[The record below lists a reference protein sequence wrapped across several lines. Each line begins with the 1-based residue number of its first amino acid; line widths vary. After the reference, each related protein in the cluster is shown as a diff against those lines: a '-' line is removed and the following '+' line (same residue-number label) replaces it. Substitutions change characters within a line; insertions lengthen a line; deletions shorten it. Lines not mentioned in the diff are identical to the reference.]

1 MEKKEV
7 FPLKKSIG
15 IKLIATIF
23 SIYIFV
29 AIFIHSFHWNQLYN
43 EQIKILKRELRA
55 YKKSFEKTL
64 SVAMFSEDE
73 EQQVAILE
81 GVSTLPGI
89 ERVILFDDEKK
100 IMVKSG
106 EIADEET
113 LIEVTELIKHKDEE
127 SADKNEEVVG
137 YIKLVSSQ
145 KYLINRF
152 LKGAV
157 VSTLIVELIKAFLF
171 LLLFVFIFRIML
183 MKPFKKLAEFAK
195 QTNFENMEVLSLGFK
210 KGDEN
215 EFTVVEKSMNEM
227 IFSLKKS
234 KEESNSHFQKV
245 IEMNYELEESNSQLE
260 EKVKERTKE
269 VTDYLDNMTNAV
281 FSIEKDYKVHGPI
294 SNHTEKIFGLDI
306 QGKRVSEFL
315 FSSLKRGSQELTQL
329 KTTLDLIFGT
339 TKIQFLALEDNLP
352 KRVKVFNPKSNS
364 DKVLKLSY
372 APLCSS
378 NDIVERLMI
387 IAEDFSE
394 AEAFHKKTQMDQLS
408 YFFLKEVLLLKG
420 NENISKFL
428 EYSINESLMILEKF
442 ISPLSDTYNSSF
454 FKEELRNLKIKLDKE
469 LYQLVCLKKQLDE
482 IVPEEWVVEDLPTQK
497 KINYQFEATEKVCG
511 IIENLMRYAN
521 SAKFVLGK
529 VNYTINK
536 NIVRTLDDKIG
547 DLHKTFKNL
556 FEYIFL
562 IREIYQIDEDKLK
575 KAANLARLYPDFEK
589 TMDLI
594 NQRSRFVSF
603 LLKVLLNEDY
613 SEKFEALSKS
623 VRLIPD
629 KSKLNE
635 KIIKNNLINPY
646 KDILEQAKLEEE
658 KKAA

>member
-469 LYQLVCLKKQLDE
+469 LYQLVSLKKQLDE
-482 IVPEEWVVEDLPTQK
+482 IVPEEWVMEDLPTQK
-497 KINYQFEATEKVCG
+497 KINYQSEATEKVCG

-646 KDILEQAKLEEE
+646 KDILEQAKLEKE